1 MPVSAQAEIVVRKA
15 TAADAAVCGAICYRA
30 FATISGEH
38 NFPCD
43 LPNEEVAVGLMTM
56 MFGHPG
62 FYCVVA
68 ESDGRIVGSNC
79 LDERSVIAGV
89 GPITVDPRVQNRGAG
104 TQADAGGDGPRE
116 GTGRG
121 GNSPCAGCFS

>member
-1 MPVSAQAEIVVRKA
+1 MPVSTQLEVTIREA
-15 TAADAAVCGAICYRA
+15 TPADAAVCGEICYRA
-30 FATISGEH
+30 FSTINAEH

-43 LPNEEVAVGLMTM
+43 FPNQDVAIGAVTM

-68 ESDGRIVGSNC
+68 ESDGRIVGSNV

-89 GPITVDPRVQNRGAG
+89 GPITIDPSAQNLGV
-104 TQADAGGDGPRE
+104 
-116 GTGRG
+116 GRKLMQ
-121 GNSPCAGCFS
+121 